1 MYLSTYKRIKGG
13 IQMSRFDDMRQ
24 MNLYQLRSFIR
35 SNRGVNVS
43 IMSGNYNEEQRL
55 LASKVL
61 YAKTRVKLISVSI

>member
-1 MYLSTYKRIKGG
+1 
-13 IQMSRFDDMRQ
+13 MSRFNDIRQ

-43 IMSGNYNEEQRL
+43 IMSGQYSEEQRM

-61 YAKTRVKLISVSI
+61 YAKTRVKLLSVNI